1 MTGTRKRHKSKKI
14 RLTVPDRIY
23 MGCIYTF
30 LGLFTLAVL
39 YPLIYVI
46 SASFSSPTALIRGK
60 VVLLPVDPGLQ
71 GYQAIFATSQVWT
84 GYGNSI
90 IYTAVYAVLSVMLTM
105 MVGYPLTRKEFPAK
119 KLVTVLYTITMFIGG
134 GMIPAY
140 LLILKLHLM
149 DTMWALILP
158 GLTGAWNVIITRTFI
173 KSSIP
178 EELFEATSIDGGSY
192 FQCFFYMVL
201 PLSKPIMA
209 VLALS
214 AATSMWN
221 SYFSALLY
229 INTPSKF
236 PLQLIL
242 RNILVQNNVDFTAID
257 KMGSI
262 TDMMQKQYL
271 SELLKYSL
279 IVVSSIPLLIF
290 YPFIQKHFIKGV
302 MVGSIKG

>member
-1 MTGTRKRHKSKKI
+1 
-14 RLTVPDRIY
+14 

-178 EELFEATSIDGGSY
+178 RLGLNDIHRLYNQEQAEQKQELGE
-192 FQCFFYMVL
+192 
-201 PLSKPIMA
+201 
-209 VLALS
+209 
-214 AATSMWN
+214 AATMVEEEWLEAVRGP
-221 SYFSALLY
+221 SARQIHPVAY
-229 INTPSKF
+229 DPQRACAK
-236 PLQLIL
+236 
-242 RNILVQNNVDFTAID
+242 
-257 KMGSI
+257 
-262 TDMMQKQYL
+262 
-271 SELLKYSL
+271 
-279 IVVSSIPLLIF
+279 
-290 YPFIQKHFIKGV
+290 
-302 MVGSIKG
+302 

>member
-1 MTGTRKRHKSKKI
+1 MFEKSRKHKSGKI
-14 RLTVPDRIY
+14 RLTVPDKIY
-23 MGCIYTF
+23 MACIYIF
-30 LGLFTLAVL
+30 LGAFVIAVL

-46 SASFSSPTALIRGK
+46 SASFSSPTALMQGK

-71 GYQAIFATSQVWT
+71 GYQAIFNTSQVWT
-84 GYGNSI
+84 GYRNSI
-90 IYTAVYAVLSVMLTM
+90 VYTVIFSVLSVILTM

-119 KLVTVLYTITMFIGG
+119 KFVTVLYTITMFISG
-134 GMIPAY
+134 GMIPSY
-140 LLILKLHLM
+140 LLIMNLHLM

-158 GLTGAWNVIITRTFI
+158 GLTGAWNVVITRTFI
-173 KSSIP
+173 KSTIP

-192 FQCFFYMVL
+192 FQCFFHMVL

-242 RNILVQNNVDFTAID
+242 RNILVQNKVDFTAID
-257 KMGSI
+257 KMI
-262 TDMMQKQYL
+262 NVTDMMQKQYL

-290 YPFIQKHFIKGV
+290 YPLIQKYFIQGV